1 MVSQLKLE
9 RPVVFFDLETTGL
22 NTEKDRIIEICVVQ
36 ISPGE
41 EQISYNR
48 RLNPG
53 ILIPAEATAIH
64 GITDVDVADMPSFA
78 DIAQNLL
85 GFFEDCDLGGF
96 NIKKYDIKVLC
107 AEFKRAG
114 IDFNLENR
122 AIIDPMEIFH
132 QYEPRNLAGAVKFY
146 LGENHENQHAA
157 KFDVEATVKVLDA
170 MLDRYKDL
178 PRDVKNLHK
187 QFIDPNAV
195 DLEEKL
201 ICIDGI
207 THFNFG
213 KYKGQAVDL
222 VCRSDIRY
230 INWVLRSDFGPDTKK
245 LIEEILTKK
254 I

>member
-22 NTEKDRIIEICVVQ
+22 NTEKDRIVEIGVVR

-53 ILIPAEATAIH
+53 IQIPAEATAIH

-157 KFDVEATVKVLDA
+157 KSDVEATVKVLDA

-178 PRDVKNLHK
+178 PRNVNDLHK
-187 QFIDPNAV
+187 QFVHPNAV
-195 DLEEKL
+195 DFEEKL
-201 ICIDGI
+201 LRIDGI
-207 THFNFG
+207 IYLNFG
-213 KYKGQAVDL
+213 MHKGKPLGQTNPEYL
-222 VCRSDIRY
+222 KWMLSK
-230 INWVLRSDFGPDTKK
+230 DFGPDTKK

-254 I
+254 T

>member
-9 RPVVFFDLETTGL
+9 RPIVFFDLETTGL

-53 ILIPAEATAIH
+53 IPIPAEATAIH
-64 GITDVDVADMPSFA
+64 GITDVDVADLPSFV

-96 NIKKYDIKVLC
+96 NLKKYDIKVLC
-107 AEFKRAG
+107 SEFKRAG
-114 IDFNLENR
+114 INFNIENR
-122 AIIDPMEIFH
+122 AIIDPMQIFY
-132 QYEPRNLAGAVKFY
+132 QYEPRNLAAAVKFY
-146 LGENHENQHAA
+146 LGENHENQHTA
-157 KFDVEATVKVLDA
+157 KSDVEATVKVLDA

-178 PRDVKNLHK
+178 PRNVNDLHK
-187 QFIDPNAV
+187 QFVHPNAV

-201 ICIDGI
+201 LRIDGI
-207 THFNFG
+207 IYLNFG
-213 KYKGQAVDL
+213 MYKGKPLGPIGQ
-222 VCRSDIRY
+222 SDPAYLKWI
-230 INWVLRSDFGPDTKK
+230 LSKDFGPDTKK
-245 LIEEILTKK
+245 LIEDILTNKT
-254 I
+254 